1 MSDSPTTAPRTA
13 AAGSVFFF
21 GSFGGILAGYDQG
34 IAAGALLFVKREL
47 GLSPWLQGLVV
58 SSLML
63 GAIAGSLVA
72 GGLAERWGR
81 RRVLQVAAV
90 VFGIAALGMAA
101 APAVEVLVAA
111 RVLGG
116 LAVGLASVVVPMYL
130 SELAPTRNRGGIA
143 TLNQLMIAT
152 GIFLAYLTSF
162 LLAPWSA
169 WRWMLGIAL
178 VPAVLLL
185 FGVSR
190 SPETP
195 RWLVAH
201 GRVDEARRVLRSHL
215 DPDEAERVLADV
227 PRTLRDRG
235 EKAGTW
241 RVLRTRALRRPLLI
255 AIGLAALQQLIGIN
269 TIVYY
274 APTILRAAGFSDSVS
289 LLNSVGLGA
298 LSILA
303 TLVTVRVV
311 DRFGRRNLLLL
322 GGVVMM
328 LSMTVL
334 AGLFGLSLLDSTAG
348 SAGALLCLAVFKI
361 AYSLSWGPLMWVLLP
376 EQFPLRARSVGV
388 GAGSFVN
395 WTANLVVS
403 QFFPVLLV
411 FGAAAVFG
419 IFAGFAVLALVFTL
433 LFVRETTNRS
443 LEELEL
449 TGGASAE
456 ATKGA

>member
-116 LAVGLASVVVPMYL
+116 LAVGIASVVVPMYL

-143 TLNQLMIAT
+143 TLNQLMIAI

-178 VPAVLLL
+178 LPAVLLL

-201 GRVDEARRVLRSHL
+201 GRVDEARQVLRAQL

-227 PRTLRDRG
+227 PRTLRNDR
-235 EKAGTW
+235 ESAGW
-241 RVLRTRALRRPLLI
+241 RELGKRKLRRPLLV
-255 AIGLAALQQLIGIN
+255 AVGLAALQQLIGIN

-274 APTILRAAGFSDSVS
+274 APTILRAAGFGDSVS

-298 LSILA
+298 LSILT

-322 GGVVMM
+322 GGFVML
-328 LSMTVL
+328 LSMAVL
-334 AGLFGLSLLDSTAG
+334 AALFGFSLLESTAG
-348 SAGALLCLAVFKI
+348 SVGALLCLAVFKM

-411 FGAAAVFG
+411 FGAGAVFG

-449 TGGASAE
+449 TDGTSAE
-456 ATKGA
+456 AAKGA

>member
-1 MSDSPTTAPRTA
+1 MSVPSTTAPRS
-13 AAGSVFFF
+13 AAGPVFFF

-34 IAAGALLFVKREL
+34 IAAGALLFVQREL
-47 GLSPWLQGLVV
+47 GLSPWAQGLVV

-63 GAIAGSLVA
+63 GAILGSLVA

-81 RRVLQVAAV
+81 RRVLQLAAV
-90 VFGIAALGMAA
+90 VFGLAALGMAA
-101 APAVEVLVAA
+101 APGVAVLVAA

-116 LAVGLASVVVPMYL
+116 LAVGTASVVVPTYL
-130 SELAPTRNRGGIA
+130 SELAPTRSRGGIA
-143 TLNQLMIAT
+143 TLNQLMIAI
-152 GIFLAYLTSF
+152 GIFLAYVTSF
-162 LLAPWSA
+162 ALAPWSA

-178 VPAVLLL
+178 LPAVLLL
-185 FGVSR
+185 YGVSR

-201 GRVDEARRVLRSHL
+201 GRADEARRVLL
-215 DPDEAERVLADV
+215 GQLEPDEAEQVLADIRRTLRERRDTSGNWRVLA
-227 PRTLRDRG
+227 
-235 EKAGTW
+235 
-241 RVLRTRALRRPLLI
+241 TRALRRPLLI

-274 APTILRAAGFSDSVS
+274 APTILRSAGFGDSAA

-298 LSILA
+298 LSIVT

-322 GGVVMM
+322 GGIVM
-328 LSMTVL
+328 LVSMTAL
-334 AGLFGLSLLDSTAG
+334 AGLFGCGLLGSTAG
-348 SAGALLCLAVFKI
+348 AAGALVCLAVFKV

-395 WTANLVVS
+395 WTANLAVS

-411 FGAAAVFG
+411 FGAGAVFG
-419 IFAGFAVLALVFTL
+419 IFAGFAVLALVFTVV
-433 LFVRETTNRS
+433 FVRETANRS

-449 TGGASAE
+449 GVDTSAG
-456 ATKGA
+456 K

>member
-90 VFGIAALGMAA
+90 VFGVAALGMAA
-101 APAVEVLVAA
+101 APAVAVLVAA

-116 LAVGLASVVVPMYL
+116 LAVGIASVVVPMYL
-130 SELAPTRNRGGIA
+130 SELAPTRNRGGVA
-143 TLNQLMIAT
+143 TLNQLMIAI

-201 GRVDEARRVLRSHL
+201 GRVDEARRVLRDQL

-227 PRTLRDRG
+227 PRTLRNER
-235 EKAGTW
+235 ESAGW
-241 RVLRTRALRRPLLI
+241 RELGTRALRRPLLV
-255 AIGLAALQQLIGIN
+255 AVGLAALQQLIGIN

-274 APTILRAAGFSDSVS
+274 APTILRAAGFGDSVS

-298 LSILA
+298 LSILT

-322 GGVVMM
+322 GGFVML
-328 LSMTVL
+328 LSMAVL
-334 AGLFGLSLLDSTAG
+334 AGLFGFSLLGSTAG
-348 SAGALLCLAVFKI
+348 SVGALLCLAVFKM

-411 FGAAAVFG
+411 FGAGAVFG

-449 TGGASAE
+449 TDDGGAE

>member
-1 MSDSPTTAPRTA
+1 MSESSTTARSAA
-13 AAGSVFFF
+13 AAGPVFFF
-21 GSFGGILAGYDQG
+21 GAFGGILAGYDQG
-34 IAAGALLFVKREL
+34 VVAGALLFVKRSL

-63 GAIAGSLVA
+63 GAIPGSLLA

-90 VFGIAALGMAA
+90 VFGLAALGMAA
-101 APAVEVLVAA
+101 APGVGALVAA

-116 LAVGLASVVVPMYL
+116 LAVGTASVVVPTYL
-130 SELAPTRNRGGIA
+130 SELAPTRSRGGIA
-143 TLNQLMIAT
+143 TLNQLMIAI
-152 GIFLAYLTSF
+152 GIFLAYLVSF
-162 LLAPWSA
+162 ALAPWSA

-178 VPAVLLL
+178 VPSVLLL
-185 FGVSR
+185 YGVSR

-201 GRVDEARRVLRSHL
+201 GRAEQARQVLRAQL
-215 DPDEAERVLADV
+215 DPDEAEGVLADV
-227 PRTLRDRG
+227 RRTLEQRAENSGSWRQL
-235 EKAGTW
+235 GT
-241 RVLRTRALRRPLLI
+241 RELRRPLLV
-255 AIGLAALQQLIGIN
+255 AVGLAALQQLVGIN

-274 APTILRAAGFSDSVS
+274 APTILRSAGFGDSAS
-289 LLNSVGLGA
+289 LFNSVGLGA
-298 LSILA
+298 LSIVT

-322 GGVVMM
+322 GGIAM
-328 LSMTVL
+328 LVSMAAL
-334 AGLFGLSLLDSTAG
+334 GGLFELSLLRSTAG
-348 SAGALLCLAVFKI
+348 SVAALLCLAVFKA

-395 WTANLVVS
+395 WTANLAVS
-403 QFFPVLLV
+403 QFFPVLLA
-411 FGAAAVFG
+411 FGAGAVFG
-419 IFAGFAVLALVFTL
+419 VFAGFAVLALVFTL
-433 LFVRETTNRS
+433 VFVRETTNRS

-449 TGGASAE
+449 GASSSPITE
-456 ATKGA
+456 

>member
-1 MSDSPTTAPRTA
+1 MSDSPITRPA
-13 AAGSVFFF
+13 AATARSVFFF

-34 IAAGALLFVKREL
+34 IAAGALLFVKREM

-63 GAIAGSLVA
+63 GAIVGSLVA

-90 VFGIAALGMAA
+90 VFGLAALGMAA
-101 APAVEVLVAA
+101 APEVWSLVAA
-111 RVLGG
+111 RVLAG
-116 LAVGLASVVVPMYL
+116 LAVGTASVVVPTYL
-130 SELAPTRNRGGIA
+130 SELAPTRNRGGVA
-143 TLNQLMIAT
+143 TLNQLMIAI
-152 GIFLAYLTSF
+152 GIFAAYLTSF
-162 LLAPWSA
+162 LLEPWSA

-178 VPAVLLL
+178 VPSVLLL
-185 FGVSR
+185 YGVSR

-201 GRVDEARRVLRSHL
+201 GRSDEARRVLRGQL
-215 DPDEAERVLADV
+215 TAEEAEDVLADV
-227 PRTLRDRG
+227 QRTLDAREDRTG
-235 EKAGTW
+235 RW
-241 RVLRTRALRRPLLI
+241 RELGSRAMRRPLLI
-255 AIGLAALQQLIGIN
+255 AAGLAALQQLIGIN

-274 APTILRAAGFSDSVS
+274 APTILRAAGFGDGVA

-298 LSILA
+298 LSIA
-303 TLVTVRVV
+303 TTLVTVRVV

-322 GGVVMM
+322 GGIVML

-334 AGLFGLSLLDSTAG
+334 AVLFGADLLAGTAG
-348 SAGALLCLAVFKI
+348 SAGALICLAVFKV

-376 EQFPLRARSVGV
+376 EQFPLRTRSVGV

-395 WTANLVVS
+395 WTANLAVS

-411 FGAAAVFG
+411 FGAGAVFG

-433 LFVRETTNRS
+433 LFVRETANRS
-443 LEELEL
+443 LEDLEL
-449 TGGASAE
+449 RAA
-456 ATKGA
+456 ADRDAARP

>member
-1 MSDSPTTAPRTA
+1 MSDSPTTPPRTA

-90 VFGIAALGMAA
+90 VFGVAALGMAA
-101 APAVEVLVAA
+101 APAVEILVAA

-116 LAVGLASVVVPMYL
+116 LAVGIASVVVPMYL
-130 SELAPTRNRGGIA
+130 SELAPTRNRGGVA
-143 TLNQLMIAT
+143 TLNQLMIAI

-178 VPAVLLL
+178 LPAALLL

-201 GRVDEARRVLRSHL
+201 GRVDEARQVLRAQL

-227 PRTLRDRG
+227 PRTLRNER
-235 EKAGTW
+235 ESAGW
-241 RVLRTRALRRPLLI
+241 RELATRALRRPLLV
-255 AIGLAALQQLIGIN
+255 AVGLAALQQLIGIN

-274 APTILRAAGFSDSVS
+274 APTILRAAGFGDSVS

-298 LSILA
+298 LSILT

-322 GGVVMM
+322 GGFVML
-328 LSMTVL
+328 LSMAVL
-334 AGLFGLSLLDSTAG
+334 AGLFGFSLLGSTAG
-348 SAGALLCLAVFKI
+348 SVGALLCLAVFKM

-411 FGAAAVFG
+411 FGAGAVFG

-443 LEELEL
+443 LEDLEL
-449 TGGASAE
+449 TDDAGAE